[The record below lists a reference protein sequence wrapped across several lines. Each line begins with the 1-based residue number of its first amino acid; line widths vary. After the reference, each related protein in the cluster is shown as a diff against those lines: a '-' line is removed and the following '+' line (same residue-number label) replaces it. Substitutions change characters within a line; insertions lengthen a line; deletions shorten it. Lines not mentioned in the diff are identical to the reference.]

1 MYLNNV
7 LSSPN
12 PLIQLWQ
19 LLIHVS
25 TCFISQSSSP
35 TKEISFHFFF
45 LLFTKCWNIIF
56 PRTEWEPGKRKWLF
70 LFITFHFGQPD
81 GAFFFLSLLS
91 RLLNICCSLHLN
103 ASRTLEKLW
112 NKTMVLTLC
121 SLNSS
126 ASLLFIT
133 EWVFMSV
140 LQQNNGKSLEI
151 RYEAR
156 LFHLNK
162 RVCVCHRKKLL
173 ILWL

>member
-1 MYLNNV
+1 MC
-7 LSSPN
+7 
-12 PLIQLWQ
+12 Q
-19 LLIHVS
+19 HVS
-25 TCFISQSSSP
+25 LVSP
-35 TKEISFHFFF
+35 SLPPKRLAFTFF

-81 GAFFFLSLLS
+81 GAIFFFLSLLS

-112 NKTMVLTLC
+112 NKTVVLTLC

-162 RVCVCHRKKLL
+162 RVCVCHRRKWL